1 MHIAI
6 LQENFF
12 LQKVVGHV
20 VGSIF
25 FSFEGFYIN
34 LWEEKCV

>member
-25 FSFEGFYIN
+25 FSLEGFYIN
-34 LWEEKCV
+34 LWDEKCV